1 MKLLVATRETQGDRD
16 DDYCYTVEGELVTPI
31 VFECDHG
38 DECGCQRGFPGLA
51 SSRATTTAR
60 VADLPD
66 FTIVQLWQ
74 ALADSL
80 ERQGWLRLFPDPD
93 ERDDVIGEH
102 VRTIRFIC
110 ESLPEGAV
118 VRRQGDRIMVA

>member
-1 MKLLVATRETQGDRD
+1 MKLLVATRETQGDRV
-16 DDYCYTVEGELVTPI
+16 DDYCYTVDGELVTPV

-60 VADLPD
+60 VAELPE
-66 FTIVQLWQ
+66 FTIVHLWQ
-74 ALADSL
+74 ALSDSL

-93 ERDDVIGEH
+93 ERDDLIGEH
-102 VRTIRFIC
+102 VRTIRLIC
-110 ESLPEGAV
+110 NALPEGAV
-118 VRRQGDRIMVA
+118 VRRLGDRIMVA